1 MTQLGQAY
9 LDGRGTAKNLSTGL
23 IKLAEAAT
31 LGSEHAC
38 YVLAWIYHGG
48 NCNVG
53 KDSTQVRYWVAKM
66 RDAAGN
72 HKFDCNETFRAEAAS
87 WVAE

>member
-1 MTQLGQAY
+1 MLGERY
-9 LDGRGTAKNLSTGL
+9 WRGKGTARNGHTALV
-23 IKLAEAAT
+23 KLTQAAM